1 MSTLRSVV
9 RLFPVVTVLLSAPAL
24 AQTMADGPPPPDSVL
39 EQAEEQQEGIYGHL
53 VRPRTAGQI
62 QRVWDKA
69 GEDIAAY
76 TTAACSGCTYKVRVR
91 EWMVT
96 VIELPRGESIDTIDI
111 GDNRGF
117 QVARRGGH
125 RLAVRPVGHG
135 YDTNMVVYGKSGAVY
150 PFYLRAEG
158 FNSTNAPDL
167 LVRLDG
173 LVPGGSMQVAD
184 LSTTAG
190 PGAGPSVQLASLSS
204 ALPGI
209 PPVPA
214 PKDFVREVPFD
225 PSKLRGWG
233 EYRLSGSDD
242 SLKPETVFRDDYFT
256 YIRFGDRWK
265 DIELPTAYVVVDDV
279 DELVNTR
286 VVGETY
292 IIESTR
298 PRITLKSGKSWLCI
312 THEGRG

>member
-1 MSTLRSVV
+1 MIALRSVV
-9 RLFPVVTVLLSAPAL
+9 RLFSVVPFLLAVPAL

-39 EQAEEQQEGIYGHL
+39 EQAEQQQEGIYGHL

-69 GEDIAAY
+69 GQDIAAY

-96 VIELPRGESIDTIDI
+96 VIELPRGESIDTIDL
-111 GDNRGF
+111 GDTRGF

-158 FNSTNAPDL
+158 FNSTSAPDL
-167 LVRLDG
+167 LVRIDG
-173 LVPGGSMQVAD
+173 MVPGPAGEMTVAD
-184 LSTTAG
+184 TRPADG
-190 PGAGPSVQLASLSS
+190 PATIQLASLSS
-204 ALPGI
+204 TLPGI

-265 DIELPTAYVVVDDV
+265 EIELPTAYVVVDDV

-312 THEGRG
+312 THEGRK